1 MPMKIRPSSSATA
14 NRLPSLSITPSATLA
29 RAIPTVTTVA
39 DTMVETARA
48 ALAISAALAVS
59 TIVSATV
66 VTVGIARANVADGVI
81 DNEGSLFAVALL
93 LGLIFIGIGSF
104 TLLPPRGR
112 RHRH

>member
-1 MPMKIRPSSSATA
+1 ME
-14 NRLPSLSITPSATLA
+14 NRKSLFQLDWQAVMHTPLESPGFTPPAEHSLGEER
-29 RAIPTVTTVA
+29 RAVA
-39 DTMVETARA
+39 VA
-48 ALAISAALAVS
+48 ALIASTALAVS
-59 TIVSATV
+59 TIVAATV